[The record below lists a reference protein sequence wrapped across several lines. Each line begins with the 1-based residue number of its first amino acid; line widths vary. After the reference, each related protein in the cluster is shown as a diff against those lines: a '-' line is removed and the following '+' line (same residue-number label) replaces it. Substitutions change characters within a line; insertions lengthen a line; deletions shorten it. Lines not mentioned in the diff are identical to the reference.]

1 MAEQFDPYYQW
12 LGIPQEERPINKY
25 RLLALQV
32 FESDEDVIA
41 NAADRQMAFIRTFQS
56 GAHSAESQMLLNEL
70 SSARVTLL
78 NKQSKAE
85 YDQQLRQMLGA
96 REYRSTAPPVP
107 QTPVQEPAVPVPP
120 PIPPAPGQT
129 LPVPPLDPSASNS
142 PSAVPPLA
150 PPAPGQNP
158 PSAAPPAPP
167 LVQPPVQKLAS
178 FDFSKTDKPKEKKVK
193 RKTAKSRILKI
204 VAVLLVLVISA
215 ILYFAISGTPI
226 PYSPKNES
234 VIKVLNVLHIKYKT
248 PDNVTPDATNN

>member
-1 MAEQFDPYYQW
+1 MTEQFDPYYQW

-56 GAHSAESQMLLNEL
+56 GAHSAESQKLLNEL
-70 SSARVTLL
+70 SNARVTLL

-85 YDQQLRQMLGA
+85 YDQQLRQTLGA
-96 REYRSTAPPVP
+96 REMRSTPPPVP
-107 QTPVQEPAVPVPP
+107 PVP
-120 PIPPAPGQT
+120 GQNT
-129 LPVPPLDPSASNS
+129 SLPL
-142 PSAVPPLA
+142 PPLA
-150 PPAPGQNP
+150 PPASGQNP

-167 LVQPPVQKLAS
+167 VVQPPVQKLAS
-178 FDFSKTDKPKEKKVK
+178 FNFSKTDKSKEKKGEKLKERKGK
-193 RKTAKSRILKI
+193 RKTAKSRFLKTI
-204 VAVLLVLVISA
+204 AVFLVLIASA

-226 PYSPKNES
+226 PYSPKNET

-248 PDNVTPDATNN
+248 PDNVTPDVTNN

>member
-12 LGIPQEERPINKY
+12 LGIPQDERPINKY
-25 RLLALQV
+25 RLLALQL

-78 NKQSKAE
+78 NKDLKAE
-85 YDQQLRQMLGA
+85 YDQQLRQTLGA
-96 REYRSTAPPVP
+96 REMRST
-107 QTPVQEPAVPVPP
+107 PP
-120 PIPPAPGQT
+120 PAPPAPGQNSA
-129 LPVPPLDPSASNS
+129 LPVPPLDPSVARQT
-142 PSAVPPLA
+142 A
-150 PPAPGQNP
+150 PP
-158 PSAAPPAPP
+158 APPAPP

-178 FDFSKTDKPKEKKVK
+178 FDFSKTDKSKEKKSK

-204 VAVLLVLVISA
+204 VAVFLVLVISA

-226 PYSPKNES
+226 PYSPKNET
-234 VIKVLNVLHIKYKT
+234 VIKALNVLHIKYKT
-248 PDNVTPDATNN
+248 PDDVVTPDAANN

>member
-1 MAEQFDPYYQW
+1 MTEQFDPYYQW

-56 GAHSAESQMLLNEL
+56 GAHSAESQALLNEL

-96 REYRSTAPPVP
+96 REYRSTAPPLP
-107 QTPVQEPAVPVPP
+107 PDPSQETAVPVPP
-120 PIPPAPGQT
+120 PIPPAPGQA
-129 LPVPPLDPSASNS
+129 LPVPPLDPS
-142 PSAVPPLA
+142 VPR
-150 PPAPGQNP
+150 Q
-158 PSAAPPAPP
+158 AAPPAPP
-167 LVQPPVQKLAS
+167 VVQPPVQKLAS
-178 FDFSKTDKPKEKKVK
+178 FNFSNTDKPKEKKRGKSKENKGEKSKERTGK
-193 RKTAKSRILKI
+193 RKIAQSRILKI
-204 VAVLLVLVISA
+204 VAVFLVLVVSV

-226 PYSPKNES
+226 PYSPKNET
-234 VIKVLNVLHIKYKT
+234 VIKVLNFLHIKYKN
-248 PDNVTPDATNN
+248 PDDAVTPDATNN

>member
-1 MAEQFDPYYQW
+1 MTEQFDPYYQW

-32 FESDEDVIA
+32 FESDEGVIA

-85 YDQQLRQMLGA
+85 YDQQLRQTLGA
-96 REYRSTAPPVP
+96 RELRSTAPPVP
-107 QTPVQEPAVPVPP
+107 PVP
-120 PIPPAPGQT
+120 GQA

-142 PSAVPPLA
+142 PSVIPPVPPT
-150 PPAPGQNP
+150 PGQTT

-167 LVQPPVQKLAS
+167 VFQPPVQKLANLGITTKEKS
-178 FDFSKTDKPKEKKVK
+178 KEKK
-193 RKTAKSRILKI
+193 KSPSVFRFLLKFCI
-204 VAVLLVLVISA
+204 FIIALFVAVILFLAITGIPVPIS
-215 ILYFAISGTPI
+215 TN
-226 PYSPKNES
+226 NETLTKIMS
-234 VIKVLNVLHIKYKT
+234 YLHIKCANET
-248 PDNVTPDATNN
+248 VVTPDTEEESKP

>member
-85 YDQQLRQMLGA
+85 YDQQLRQTLGA
-96 REYRSTAPPVP
+96 REMRSTPPPV
-107 QTPVQEPAVPVPP
+107 
-120 PIPPAPGQT
+120 PPAPGQA
-129 LPVPPLDPSASNS
+129 LPVPPLDPSSASRQS
-142 PSAVPPLA
+142 
-150 PPAPGQNP
+150 
-158 PSAAPPAPP
+158 APPAPP
-167 LVQPPVQKLAS
+167 VVQPPVQKLAN
-178 FDFSKTDKPKEKKVK
+178 FNFSKTDKPKEKKG
-193 RKTAKSRILKI
+193 RRRSGKSKILKLL
-204 VAVLLVLVISA
+204 ALFLVLVVSA

-226 PYSPKNES
+226 PYSPKNET

>member
-56 GAHSAESQMLLNEL
+56 GSHSAESQMLLNEL

-85 YDQQLRQMLGA
+85 YDQQLRQTLGA

-107 QTPVQEPAVPVPP
+107 QTPGQDASVLVPP
-120 PIPPAPGQT
+120 PVPPAPGQA
-129 LPVPPLDPSASNS
+129 LPVPPLDPSSASRKS
-142 PSAVPPLA
+142 
-150 PPAPGQNP
+150 
-158 PSAAPPAPP
+158 APPAPP
-167 LVQPPVQKLAS
+167 VVQPPVQKLAS
-178 FDFSKTDKPKEKKVK
+178 FNFSKADKPKEKKGK
-193 RKTAKSRILKI
+193 RRSGKFTILKLF
-204 VAVLLVLVISA
+204 ALFLVLVVSA
-215 ILYFAISGTPI
+215 ILYLAISGTPI
-226 PYSPKNES
+226 PYSPKNKT
-234 VIKVLNVLHIKYKT
+234 VIKVLNVLHIKYKN
-248 PDNVTPDATNN
+248 PDNVVTPDATNN

>member
-1 MAEQFDPYYQW
+1 MTEQFDPYYQW

-85 YDQQLRQMLGA
+85 YDQQLRQTLGA
-96 REYRSTAPPVP
+96 REMRSTPPPV
-107 QTPVQEPAVPVPP
+107 
-120 PIPPAPGQT
+120 PPAPGQA
-129 LPVPPLDPSASNS
+129 LPVPPLDPSSASRQS
-142 PSAVPPLA
+142 
-150 PPAPGQNP
+150 
-158 PSAAPPAPP
+158 APPAPP
-167 LVQPPVQKLAS
+167 VVQPPVQKLAN
-178 FDFSKTDKPKEKKVK
+178 FNFSKTDKPKEKKG
-193 RKTAKSRILKI
+193 RRRSGKSKILKLL
-204 VAVLLVLVISA
+204 ALFLVLVVSA

-226 PYSPKNES
+226 PYSPKNET